1 MSLRQGKPTLKARRT
16 KIIAT
21 IGPATKTEEKIKT
34 LIAEGID
41 IARFNFSH
49 GSHPEYSRW
58 AKIIRRWAKRY
69 GRQVEILGDLQGPRF
84 RVGNLPKKGRH
95 LIPGHK
101 IVVWFEE
108 KSHLGRNEITVL
120 GQEGDDVALKKGDA
134 ILLDNGSVELE
145 VLSDRGA
152 RTECRVITGGHI
164 IAHKGV
170 NLPSVKLDNA
180 FTDKDG
186 EDLNYILEQKLDWVG
201 LSFVSSQEDVTK
213 VKDKIAG
220 RARTVAKI
228 ERRLALENLDE
239 IIRNVDMIMVARG
252 DLGIET
258 PLARLP
264 LVQKQIIHQCNRAKK
279 PVITATQML
288 SSMGYQPKPTRAE
301 VGDVANAILDGT
313 DAVMLSEETAMGR
326 YPIETVRMMRSIIEE
341 TEAFIRRSGD

>member
-1 MSLRQGKPTLKARRT
+1 MILRPKKPTLKARRT
-16 KIIAT
+16 QIIAT

-58 AKIIRRWAKRY
+58 TKIIRKWAKRY

-84 RVGNLPKKGRH
+84 RVGNLPKEGRH

-108 KSHLGRNEITVL
+108 KTHLGRNELTIL
-120 GQEGDDVALKKGDA
+120 GQEGDDVALKAGDP
-134 ILLDNGSVELE
+134 ILLDNGAVELE
-145 VLSDRGA
+145 VLNDKST
-152 RTECRVITGGHI
+152 RTECRVVTGGHI

-180 FTDKDG
+180 FTGKDG
-186 EDLNYILEQKLDWVG
+186 EDLDYILEQKLDWVG

-228 ERRLALENLDE
+228 ERQLALENLGE
-239 IIRNVDMIMVARG
+239 IIKNVDMSMVARG

-264 LVQKQIIHQCNRAKK
+264 LVQKEIIRECNAAKK

-288 SSMGYQPKPTRAE
+288 SSMAFQPKPTRAE
-301 VGDVANAILDGT
+301 VSDVANAILDGA
-313 DAVMLSEETAMGR
+313 DAVMLSEETAMGQ
-326 YPIETVRMMRSIIEE
+326 YPVETVRMMRTIVEE
-341 TEAFIRRSGD
+341 TESFIRHFGR